1 MKIKKFFQYKIKT
14 KFDKEKQKKGISLDF
29 FKSLKQRAKLI
40 KLNDKNL
47 NRALQIFNKTNQFNF
62 SLNRYTSKRLREII
76 SSKNYRLMLFSL
88 KDKFGD
94 HGIISSCILRIEKD
108 SLFVTDF
115 AVSCRVISR
124 YVEDYMI
131 YLIIKKIKILDISL
145 NLKKQISI
153 IT

>member
-1 MKIKKFFQYKIKT
+1 
-14 KFDKEKQKKGISLDF
+14 
-29 FKSLKQRAKLI
+29 
-40 KLNDKNL
+40 
-47 NRALQIFNKTNQFNF
+47 
-62 SLNRYTSKRLREII
+62 
-76 SSKNYRLMLFSL
+76 MLFSL

-131 YLIIKKIKILDISL
+131 YLIIKK
-145 NLKKQISI
+145 
-153 IT
+153 

>member
-1 MKIKKFFQYKIKT
+1 
-14 KFDKEKQKKGISLDF
+14 
-29 FKSLKQRAKLI
+29 
-40 KLNDKNL
+40 
-47 NRALQIFNKTNQFNF
+47 
-62 SLNRYTSKRLREII
+62 
-76 SSKNYRLMLFSL
+76 MLFSL